1 MSYSECKESSESIA
15 CQRRFVISW
24 NHILSSSHRILT
36 GIFIKMGQHMATL
49 VVLPVEWTST
59 MKVLQDRCEP
69 TPYSALED
77 MFLADMG
84 APVTELFDD
93 FDPTPIGVASLAQVH
108 VGHHRASG
116 QRVAVKVSFYESPMS
131 ISQEAA
137 QLQHPH
143 LAEFCDIDIEMVD
156 VTLGW
161 YSARDYL
168 MPHCLKLH
176 GRLDQVLVS

>member
-1 MSYSECKESSESIA
+1 
-15 CQRRFVISW
+15 
-24 NHILSSSHRILT
+24 
-36 GIFIKMGQHMATL
+36 MATL

-77 MFLADMG
+77 LFLVDMG

-116 QRVAVKVSFYESPMS
+116 QRVAVKVSLLIHLTNIH
-131 ISQEAA
+131 IS
-137 QLQHPH
+137 
-143 LAEFCDIDIEMVD
+143 
-156 VTLGW
+156 G
-161 YSARDYL
+161 SN
-168 MPHCLKLH
+168 
-176 GRLDQVLVS
+176 LVSTSSPCRILRH

>member
-1 MSYSECKESSESIA
+1 
-15 CQRRFVISW
+15 
-24 NHILSSSHRILT
+24 
-36 GIFIKMGQHMATL
+36 MGQHMATL

-59 MKVLQDRCEP
+59 MKILQDRCEP

-77 MFLADMG
+77 LFLVDMG

-116 QRVAVKVSFYESPMS
+116 QKVAVKVCFFCESPPTL
-131 ISQEAA
+131 ISQEET
-137 QLQHPH
+137 QFQHPH
-143 LAEFCDIDIEMVD
+143 LAEFCDIDMDMVEI
-156 VTLGW
+156 TLGLCLTP
-161 YSARDYL
+161 DYL
-168 MPHCLKLH
+168 MPSHCLKPR

>member
-1 MSYSECKESSESIA
+1 
-15 CQRRFVISW
+15 
-24 NHILSSSHRILT
+24 
-36 GIFIKMGQHMATL
+36 MGQHMATL

-59 MKVLQDRCEP
+59 MKILQDRCEP

-77 MFLADMG
+77 LFLVDMG

-116 QRVAVKVSFYESPMS
+116 QKVAVKVSLYEFHPTS
-131 ISQEAA
+131 ISQEAT

-143 LAEFCDIDIEMVD
+143 LAEFCLIEI
-156 VTLGW
+156 
-161 YSARDYL
+161 
-168 MPHCLKLH
+168 
-176 GRLDQVLVS
+176 GRAHV